1 MRTSPFTL
9 RSGPPPLHLG
19 LLTGGLL
26 VAATTAVIF
35 PLKAIAPVVATSIL
49 YLVAVLAVSTFWG
62 VRLGIVTSVAAAL
75 AFNFFHIEPTGRFTI
90 SDGEN
95 WVALSVFLVVAVF
108 TSSLANLARTRARE
122 AELRRREADLAA
134 DLARILLGAPAV
146 ADALAPA
153 AARIAA
159 ALEIESAALVLGS
172 PPSDARRDALVLD
185 AGGRAA
191 ALVVSAG
198 LAPSLRAGLRQ
209 RLVPALEALLAAAL
223 QREELTA
230 ALVET
235 EALRRSDDLKTAVLR
250 AVSHDLRSPLT
261 AIVAA
266 GDALGSPALPEED
279 RRRAERRGRLRGA
292 TAGAARRP
300 VARPVAAGGGRRSRR
315 GRDWCSLEEVLRA
328 AIDGL
333 PGGAARTDLVVADRL
348 PEITADAAQLERV
361 FSNLIENALRHGG
374 PGRVTVRTF
383 TAGDRAVVRVVDRG
397 RGIAP
402 AEHERIF
409 EPFHRADESRRSS
422 GSGLGLAVARG
433 FLDANGGT
441 IRVESLPGQGA
452 TFVVEFQLPPP
463 GQVLQTHNPRL
474 NRGLQ
479 VRRDLRDCK
488 T

>member
-279 RRRAERRGRLRGA
+279 RAELSAAVGSEARRLARLVDQLLDLSRLE
-292 TAGAARRP
+292 AGAIAPRT
-300 VARPVAAGGGRRSRR
+300 
-315 GRDWCSLEEVLRA
+315 DWCSLEEVLRA